1 MLNFVKHRAMTMENW
16 VCFTYHNVL
25 ECVTMLDENKMK
37 KEVGFFSCWGFNAY
51 NSNKPNSSYVTS
63 HVVLFC
69 DIKMDYQTLKS
80 LRKCMVA
87 PHMVD
92 LQTSFIYFM
101 SIICWVQIHGV
112 GREELFNHF
121 NKEDVEAYFNYS
133 LLQEFSLNWVG
144 AQCFVKGNWTQDKIR
159 GSLTMHH

>member
-1 MLNFVKHRAMTMENW
+1 LLIWLVIGWRILMKTIFNLCNIMLGEMMEVGMLNFVKHRAMTMENW

-101 SIICWVQIHGV
+101 SIICWVQNSWSWKGGV
-112 GREELFNHF
+112 
-121 NKEDVEAYFNYS
+121 V
-133 LLQEFSLNWVG
+133 
-144 AQCFVKGNWTQDKIR
+144 
-159 GSLTMHH
+159 

>member
-1 MLNFVKHRAMTMENW
+1 MLIWLVIGWRILMKTIFNLCNIMLGEMMEVGMLNFVKHRAMTMENW

-101 SIICWVQIHGV
+101 SIICWVQNSWSWKGGV
-112 GREELFNHF
+112 
-121 NKEDVEAYFNYS
+121 V
-133 LLQEFSLNWVG
+133 
-144 AQCFVKGNWTQDKIR
+144 
-159 GSLTMHH
+159 

>member
-1 MLNFVKHRAMTMENW
+1 MLIWFVIAWRILMKTIFNLCNIMLGDMMEVGMLNFVKHRAMTMENW

-25 ECVTMLDENKMK
+25 DCVTMLDENKMK

-51 NSNKPNSSYVTS
+51 NSNKPNLSYVTS

-80 LRKCMVA
+80 LRKCMVV
-87 PHMVD
+87 PHTVD

-101 SIICWVQIHGV
+101 SIICWVQNSWSWKGGV
-112 GREELFNHF
+112 
-121 NKEDVEAYFNYS
+121 V
-133 LLQEFSLNWVG
+133 
-144 AQCFVKGNWTQDKIR
+144 
-159 GSLTMHH
+159 